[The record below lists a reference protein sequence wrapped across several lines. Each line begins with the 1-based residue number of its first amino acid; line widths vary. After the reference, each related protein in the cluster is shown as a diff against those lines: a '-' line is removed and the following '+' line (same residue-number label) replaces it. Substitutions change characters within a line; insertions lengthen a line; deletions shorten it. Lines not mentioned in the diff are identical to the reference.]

1 MDSAKWKPR
10 VGEKNSIVHKK
21 SNLHDIRAMTGKK
34 TLPGTLAP
42 SIIGDLAKEIC
53 RYARYIL
60 DMEPKFVQSLSPRI
74 TVNTRR
80 LRNSN

>member
-10 VGEKNSIVHKK
+10 VGEKNPIVHKK

-53 RYARYIL
+53 RYARYI
-60 DMEPKFVQSLSPRI
+60 FGHGAQVCAIVI
-74 TVNTRR
+74 TTYHR
-80 LRNSN
+80 